1 MLGIDVGADLLRS
14 WASWLAPEVQPF
26 FVESL
31 SQWPA
36 GVDGPS
42 VLSAEQRDTY
52 EVWNLDRTLKV
63 LWLDKSTFA
72 AMPRADR
79 AALVRLQARSHRG
92 AVPTVR
98 RWSDLFDA
106 AALRSQA
113 DGHRFVW
120 WPSHL
125 DSWAAEVLRRRVSAE
140 SLASRHEEVSERT
153 WEASAAVLPCARALA
168 GSFAPRSGAN
178 CFGTVMAA
186 AGVAGAAE
194 EWMLQKPFSD
204 WLETTCRGGGH
215 DDEPGT
221 VLIWRDHAGQPV
233 HAAVTIGGGW
243 ALEKPSQTWSTPRAI
258 LRVSDVIR
266 TTRSPG
272 KRLGRRHLLRS
283 HVVGQAPMA
292 RPTGVEHCGFA
303 SARSGASASSLKRPG
318 R

>member
-1 MLGIDVGADLLRS
+1 MSQTEPVVSMLGIDVGEDLLRS
-14 WASWLAPEVQPF
+14 WAAWLAPEVQPF

-31 SQWPA
+31 SPWPA

-52 EVWNLDRTLKV
+52 ELWNLDRTQKV
-63 LWLDKSTFA
+63 LWLDESRFA

-92 AVPTVR
+92 AVPAVR

-106 AALRSQA
+106 AVLRSQA

-125 DSWAAEVLRRRVSAE
+125 DSRAAEVLRRVVSTE
-140 SLASRHEEVSERT
+140 SLASRHQEVSERT
-153 WEASAAVLPCARALA
+153 WDASAAVLPGARTLS
-168 GSFAPRSGAN
+168 GSFAPGSGSN

-194 EWMLQKPFSD
+194 EWVLQKPFSD
-204 WLETTCRGGGH
+204 WLEVACSPGG
-215 DDEPGT
+215 DDEEPGT

-233 HAAVTIGGGW
+233 HAAVTIGSGW
-243 ALEKPSQTWSTPRAI
+243 ALEKPSQAWSTPRAI
-258 LRVSDVIR
+258 LPVRDVIR

-272 KRLGRRHLLRS
+272 KCLERRQLCRS
-283 HVVGQAPMA
+283 QVVG
-292 RPTGVEHCGFA
+292 
-303 SARSGASASSLKRPG
+303 
-318 R
+318 

>member
-1 MLGIDVGADLLRS
+1 MRLRDKSRPEQAGSRRSSWVNQTEPVVSTLGIDVGADLVRS

-31 SQWPA
+31 GQWPA

-63 LWLDKSTFA
+63 LWLDESTFA

-92 AVPTVR
+92 AVPMVR

-125 DSWAAEVLRRRVSAE
+125 DSRAVEVLMRAVSNEA
-140 SLASRHEEVSERT
+140 LPSRHKEVSEST
-153 WEASAAVLPCARALA
+153 WKASAAVLPCARALA
-168 GSFAPRSGAN
+168 GSFAPGSGAN

-186 AGVAGAAE
+186 AGVASAAE
-194 EWMLQKPFSD
+194 RWMLQKPFSD
-204 WLETTCRGGGH
+204 WLGAECRPGGH

-221 VLIWRDHAGQPV
+221 VLVWRDDAGQPV
-233 HAAVTIGGGW
+233 HAAVTVGGGW
-243 ALEKPSQTWSTPRAI
+243 ALEKPSQTWSTPRVI
-258 LRVSDVIR
+258 LPVRDVIR
-266 TTRSPG
+266 STRSPG
-272 KRLGRRHLLRS
+272 KRLERRHLRRS
-283 HVVGQAPMA
+283 QVVG
-292 RPTGVEHCGFA
+292 
-303 SARSGASASSLKRPG
+303 
-318 R
+318 

>member
-1 MLGIDVGADLLRS
+1 MLGIEVADDLVRS

-31 SQWPA
+31 GQWPA

-52 EVWNLDRTLKV
+52 ELWNLDRTLKI
-63 LWLDKSTFA
+63 LWLEESTFA

-79 AALVRLQARSHRG
+79 AALVRLQARVHRG
-92 AVPTVR
+92 AVPTVVQ
-98 RWSDLFDA
+98 WTDLFDA

-125 DSWAAEVLRRRVSAE
+125 DSWATEVLRRVISTE
-140 SLASRHEEVSERT
+140 GLASCHQAVSERT
-153 WEASAAVLPCARALA
+153 WKASADVLPCARDLA
-168 GSFAPRSGAN
+168 GSFALGSGAN

-186 AGVAGAAE
+186 AGVVGAAE
-194 EWMLQKPFSD
+194 EWMLQQPFSD
-204 WLETTCRGGGH
+204 WLGAECRPGGH

-221 VLIWRDHAGQPV
+221 VLIWRDHTGLPV

-243 ALEKPSQTWSTPRAI
+243 ALEKPSQTWSTPRRI
-258 LRVSDVIR
+258 LPVADVIR
-266 TTRSPG
+266 STRSPG
-272 KRLGRRHLLRS
+272 KRLERRQLRQS
-283 HVVGQAPMA
+283 H
-292 RPTGVEHCGFA
+292 
-303 SARSGASASSLKRPG
+303 
-318 R
+318 